1 MDQLR
6 RADVGGVVIGL
17 IILGVGVYYL
27 LENTFGFTM
36 PELDWDKIWPV
47 AIIVL
52 GLAIV
57 WGAYHRSHRGAPSQ

>member
-6 RADVGGVVIGL
+6 RADVGGVIIGV

-27 LENTFGFTM
+27 LDNTFGFTM
-36 PELDWDKIWPV
+36 PELDWDKIWPL
-47 AIIVL
+47 ALIAL